1 MPPKKTAWIETVA
14 EEDAAGDVL
23 AAYQISG
30 DRKTGKVDHIMKIH
44 SLHPQTMLDH
54 QQLYV
59 TLMYGRGP
67 LSRPQRE
74 MIGTVVSALNH
85 CVY

>member
-1 MPPKKTAWIETVA
+1 MSKKPAWIETVD
-14 EEDAAGDVL
+14 EAAAADDVK
-23 AAYQISG
+23 AAYAECG
-30 DRKTGKVDHIMKIH
+30 DRKTGKVDHIMKVH
-44 SLHPQTMLDH
+44 SLHPQSMLDH

-59 TLMYGRGP
+59 TLMYARGP
-67 LSRPQRE
+67 LTRPQRE